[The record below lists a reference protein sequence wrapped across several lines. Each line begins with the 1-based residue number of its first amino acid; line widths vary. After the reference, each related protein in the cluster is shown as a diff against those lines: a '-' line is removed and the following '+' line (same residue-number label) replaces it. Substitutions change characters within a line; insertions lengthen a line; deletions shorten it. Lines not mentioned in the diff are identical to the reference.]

1 MRSGIV
7 RRVGRRI
14 SIANKLA
21 MIAAGYGRTV
31 GGGIMAGAVNK
42 VLFPDHIQQ
51 TSASKVEDPLRSS
64 FGGTGTKIIERF
76 LRREKAVWS

>member
-1 MRSGIV
+1 
-7 RRVGRRI
+7 VGRRI

-42 VLFPDHIQQ
+42 LRLPDHIQQ
-51 TSASKVEDPLRSS
+51 TSPGKVEDPLAQASAGLAPKSS
-64 FGGTGTKIIERF
+64 SGYCGGKKPCGPDVKR
-76 LRREKAVWS
+76 VS